1 MTDLSPRDP
10 DSEIQARWGALKNS
24 SRIWQDGAAKSEF
37 RRGVLH
43 PQLAK
48 ELYASPFEVL
58 IDQVAKAKVWVKA
71 TIATELLTMN
81 EKLKADLDKACHRLN
96 GSDQELNDTRC
107 SLVNAQKQ
115 LKGLLARGRKME
127 GDLLK
132 AIRELELRTELPW
145 KVVEYKET
153 IGFKLGL

>member
-10 DSEIQARWGALKNS
+10 DSEMQAQWGALKNS
-24 SRIWQDGAAKSEF
+24 SRIWQDEAAKSEF
-37 RRGVLH
+37 GRGVLH

-58 IDQVAKAKVWVKA
+58 IDQATKAKVWV
-71 TIATELLTMN
+71 I
-81 EKLKADLDKACHRLN
+81 D
-96 GSDQELNDTRC
+96 
-107 SLVNAQKQ
+107 AQKQ

-132 AIRELELRTELPW
+132 AIRELETLRTELPW